1 MMNFNITIV
10 KNDDFK
16 TVGFHVYAEKEQIFS
31 WGCASDM
38 YYNKKITA
46 KPEHMDK
53 VMELVKTQAE
63 LSFLESSIQDW
74 FDIARENGIDTNRGY
89 KFTKIEEKTNNL
101 NKHLLNIINSFK

>member
-1 MMNFNITIV
+1 MMNFDITIV

-16 TVGFHVYAEKEQIFS
+16 TVGFHVYAEKKQIFS

-38 YYNKKITA
+38 YYNKRIA
-46 KPEHMDK
+46 VNPENLDK
-53 VMELVKTQAE
+53 VMELVTIKTKIAV
-63 LSFLESSIQDW
+63 LEESTPDW

-101 NKHLLNIINSFK
+101 NKRLLNIINSFK